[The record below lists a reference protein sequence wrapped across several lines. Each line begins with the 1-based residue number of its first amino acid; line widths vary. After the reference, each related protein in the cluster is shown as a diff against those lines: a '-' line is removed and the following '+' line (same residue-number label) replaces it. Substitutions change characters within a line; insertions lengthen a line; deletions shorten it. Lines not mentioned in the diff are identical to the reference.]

1 MKRHPVDSV
10 ALVFALL
17 FSAAITWWG
26 VATVSDDPFHV
37 PAAWVGAGTLL
48 VIGLVGLVSALRPD
62 RELAPAGPMTVMPEP
77 QPALRVEPDPYAD
90 LYTDPYFHAATLNV
104 GAGVLDPETVA
115 AAYRDAGFEDADR
128 LPTAP
133 IPTVTPE
140 EPPVRGTEP
149 EADPDPDPD
158 AVTAEAQRDEAAP
171 TVEIPPK
178 TLVDPVRPT
187 DRDGGTA

>member
-26 VATVSDDPFHV
+26 VATVSNDPFHV

-48 VIGLVGLVSALRPD
+48 VIGLVGLVSALRPQ
-62 RELAPAGPMTVMPEP
+62 RETAMAGPMTVAPEQ

-90 LYTDPYFHAATLNV
+90 LYADPYFHAATLNV
-104 GAGVLDPETVA
+104 GAGVLDPEAVA
-115 AAYRDAGFEDADR
+115 AAYRDAGFEDADSH
-128 LPTAP
+128 PTAP
-133 IPTVTPE
+133 IGMVTPE
-140 EPPVRGTEP
+140 VPLSKAPEP
-149 EADPDPDPD
+149 EAATETAVDPD
-158 AVTAEAQRDEAAP
+158 P

-178 TLVDPVRPT
+178 TLVDPLRPT
-187 DRDGGTA
+187 EREGHTE